1 MKSMKWLEEKGGN
14 PGILVARGGIEPPT
28 HGFSV
33 HHFVISPINLA
44 GCRTDLKVIFNCK
57 QTETNLI
64 EVYLK
69 FQVSTN
75 D

>member
-1 MKSMKWLEEKGGN
+1 
-14 PGILVARGGIEPPT
+14 
-28 HGFSV
+28 FSKKYTPEWN
-33 HHFVISPINLA
+33 FRKLF
-44 GCRTDLKVIFNCK
+44 FNCK